1 MSWLN
6 KSLSQL
12 TDVTSSISKFTEDV
26 LAAEPPT
33 QGGEDGTGDDGQLAA
48 YRRQLDYY
56 KAELEKAMNGNS
68 NSIEV
73 KIEIDDLK
81 RKLESKTLQ
90 NDELQLQVGNI
101 NEELEDTINELTKV
115 SKRNAHLSKTN
126 LTFESKNK
134 ELRSENDSLQKSLE
148 EIDQVHEDEI
158 GELIKQRDDLKNH
171 INRLQL
177 ELPSDEGPEKL
188 PSDGA
193 QNVNALIAK
202 NETLKNEIE
211 SLKAE
216 LTNRESSTSGSR
228 ESSRPGSPGLNATA
242 TIPANIKQ
250 KNGKNSKN
258 S

>member
-1 MSWLN
+1 MGTHPIFESDFDCLTENVPCIEKLSWLN

-33 QGGEDGTGDDGQLAA
+33 GEDDGDQLAE

-56 KAELEKAMNGNS
+56 KAELEKAINGKS
-68 NSIEV
+68 DSIEV

-81 RKLESKTLQ
+81 RKLESKSLQ

-115 SKRNAHLSKTN
+115 TKRNAHSSKQN

-148 EIDQVHEDEI
+148 EIDQVHQDEI

-177 ELPSDEGPEKL
+177 DVDNCPESPSESPSD
-188 PSDGA
+188 
-193 QNVNALIAK
+193 
-202 NETLKNEIE
+202 
-211 SLKAE
+211 
-216 LTNRESSTSGSR
+216 
-228 ESSRPGSPGLNATA
+228 
-242 TIPANIKQ
+242 
-250 KNGKNSKN
+250 
-258 S
+258 